1 MSLHGCDLGKQEPGR
16 RAGLSGAG
24 IANGSAGG
32 PVVCVVTGG
41 EAGAGWQAGWRQA
54 FLAKYYIVRRLLVRI
69 SDF

>member
-1 MSLHGCDLGKQEPGR
+1 MSLHGYDLGKQEPGR

-41 EAGAGWQAGWRQA
+41 GAAGAGWQVGRMAPG
-54 FLAKYYIVRRLLVRI
+54 FSGKVLH
-69 SDF
+69 ST